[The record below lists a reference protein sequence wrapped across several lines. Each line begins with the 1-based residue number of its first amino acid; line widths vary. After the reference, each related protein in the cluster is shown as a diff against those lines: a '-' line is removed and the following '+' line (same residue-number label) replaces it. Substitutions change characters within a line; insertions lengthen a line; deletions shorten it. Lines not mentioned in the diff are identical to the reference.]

1 MSIHIHK
8 TGLNKTLGQQSD
20 EIFSTN
26 LIGDFFGSGSGTTAN
41 SVTNGAASNALR
53 RFNGITLVTN
63 PIPAYWEFD
72 GSDDYLGEASSG
84 YGGTPFQVAFQ
95 NAYTIG
101 QWVYLPSSWGS
112 LTKHILFYFYEDSG
126 NYVMFQIENNV
137 MEIHS
142 YTSSGN
148 LANAAFTSP
157 NLATNKSKWLY
168 HTISHNGSGRYTYH
182 INGMFMSDLSTQAP
196 TATQKPM
203 TVGRYGSS
211 FTSAD
216 VRVGHIHVHSSELTS
231 SQIRQNF
238 LEIYDNSEFRLYGE
252 SILV

>member
-1 MSIHIHK
+1 
-8 TGLNKTLGQQSD
+8 
-20 EIFSTN
+20 
-26 LIGDFFGSGSGTTAN
+26 
-41 SVTNGAASNALR
+41 
-53 RFNGITLVTN
+53 
-63 PIPAYWEFD
+63 
-72 GSDDYLGEASSG
+72 
-84 YGGTPFQVAFQ
+84 
-95 NAYTIG
+95 
-101 QWVYLPSSWGS
+101 
-112 LTKHILFYFYEDSG
+112 
-126 NYVMFQIENNV
+126 MFQIENNV

-148 LANAAFTSP
+148 LANSAFTSP

-182 INGMFMSDLSTQAP
+182 INGMFMSDLSAHAP

-211 FTSAD
+211 YTSAD
-216 VRVGHIHVHSSELTS
+216 VKVGHIHVYSSEITS

-252 SILV
+252 SVLA